1 MASVAFLLHHRHAE
15 AVELARRAAAWL
27 LERGHEVRLPAADAE
42 HAGLVELACSG
53 ERLTVGLDL
62 AVSLGGDGTMLR
74 TVDLVAGDDVPVI
87 GVNLGHLGYLAEVE
101 PQHLCDALEQFFAGT
116 CHIQERMRLTVEVRA
131 GTGRAAEARSYP
143 ALNEAVLGKT
153 PTGQIVR
160 VHVAVDGER
169 FTTYA
174 ADGIIVATPTGS
186 TAYAWSAGGPIVAP
200 SHAAL
205 LLTPVAPHMLFDR
218 SLVLPPSAA
227 IRLEVAA
234 DRPAVLSVDGRS
246 LGPLDVGDVVT
257 CTAAP
262 SPARV
267 VRFEPRGFLA
277 ILKAKFGLNDAAGG
291 GTGHHRWGG
300 DDPGEV
306 RLDA

>member
-1 MASVAFLLHHRHAE
+1 MATVAFLLHHRHPE
-15 AVELARRAAAWL
+15 AVELAREAAAWL
-27 LERGHEVRLPAADAE
+27 LEQGHEVRLPRADADHAGLAELGCAADA
-42 HAGLVELACSG
+42 
-53 ERLTVGLDL
+53 LTAGLDL

-74 TVDLVAGDDVPVI
+74 AVDLVAGDDVPVI

-101 PQHLCDALEQFFAGT
+101 PQHLHLALDRFFAGS
-116 CHIQERMRLTVEVRA
+116 HEVQERMRLTVEVTLSSDPNA
-131 GTGRAAEARSYP
+131 TPRSYP
-143 ALNEAVLGKT
+143 ALNEAVVGKT

-160 VHVAVDGER
+160 VEVDVDSER

-218 SLVLPPSAA
+218 SLVLPPTSC

-234 DRPAVLSVDGRS
+234 DRAAVLSVDGRS
-246 LGPLDVGDVVT
+246 LGLLQVGDVVT
-257 CTAAP
+257 CTAAS

-267 VRFEPRGFLA
+267 VTFGSRGFLG
-277 ILKAKFGLNDAAGG
+277 ILKAKFGLNDTGG
-291 GTGHHRWGG
+291 RHAPGG
-300 DDPGEV
+300 EP
-306 RLDA
+306 

>member
-15 AVELARRAAAWL
+15 AVELARDAAAWL
-27 LERGHEVRLPAADAE
+27 LERGHHVRLPRADAE
-42 HAGLVELACSG
+42 HAGLEDLACSSEG
-53 ERLTVGLDL
+53 LTAGLDV

-101 PQHLCDALEQFFAGT
+101 PQQLCDALSRFFDGT
-116 CHIQERMRLTVEVRA
+116 SHIQERMRLTVEVRSAA
-131 GTGRAAEARSYP
+131 GPSAESRSYP

-160 VHVAVDGER
+160 VDVAVDGER
-169 FTTYA
+169 FTTYS

-218 SLVLPPSAA
+218 SLVLPPEAT

-246 LGPLDVGDVVT
+246 LGPLEVGDVVT
-257 CTAAP
+257 CTAAA

-267 VRFEPRGFLA
+267 VTFEPRGFLA
-277 ILKAKFGLNDAAGG
+277 ILKAKFGLNDAGTAG
-291 GTGHHRWGG
+291 RRMG
-300 DDPGEV
+300 DDPGEL
-306 RLDA
+306 RGDA